1 MRAIEIVVR
10 LSRFSGAAADF
21 GVSQSAKSQH
31 VKTLRNSWSRT
42 CTFDVRASRSQSGNA
57 NGLPMLS
64 LKVLEMFPDVD
75 VDLNKSIHTPV
86 GTGGYDVNTFKDT
99 ITNIS

>member
-1 MRAIEIVVR
+1 MVQNLHVRCARKPEPKRECKWFAHAI
-10 LSRFSGAAADF
+10 
-21 GVSQSAKSQH
+21 
-31 VKTLRNSWSRT
+31 
-42 CTFDVRASRSQSGNA
+42 
-57 NGLPMLS
+57 
-64 LKVLEMFPDVD
+64 LKGLEMFPDVD